1 MIFSFLKRVNSSIF
15 LILLACLTL
24 TQPFLLVWAQT
35 PPAANV
41 SPLDLELVRVQKGT
55 DVKDTKL
62 VSPQNWSTDEVLNLD
77 DTIRYRWK
85 NVVLD
90 EKYKTSPAP
99 NAGYLRVYKDDET
112 KPENFLADNGSSPF
126 SLSKVSG
133 KLQDGDQ
140 KLIFLYVDSS
150 GNPVS
155 TTKST
160 ITFKFQGIS
169 TKPSMKI
176 LSPETGSLF
185 AKNLSR
191 EFNIELTNI
200 SLDISDTPQQPK
212 GKVSVY
218 FNEVKPENFLSAFS
232 RSTDLPD
239 KKALL
244 KFDTTDAS
252 INWERI
258 PDSLNTKLIFSLT
271 NVKGDPLGIEQTLE
285 VKTNYQNQINLG
297 LPRVSIVEPKQDRS
311 DTTTT
316 SEQKF
321 ILKVENFELLGER
334 SDKQKDGKSGYL
346 QILIDDAPYKIIWGK
361 QTFSL
366 NEIGY
371 IGDEEG
377 RRTVKVQLVNTDFT
391 KLDSP
396 SSDTREIIH
405 KPSAKSTQAN
415 QNVNEEDTVVAS
427 NSWRTII
434 IILTIILIV
443 GGIAIIIT
451 KG

>member
-1 MIFSFLKRVNSSIF
+1 MIFTFLKRVQGRIF
-15 LILLACLTL
+15 LLLLACLTL
-24 TQPFLLVWAQT
+24 IQPISLIWAQT
-35 PPAANV
+35 PPPG
-41 SPLDLELVRVQKGT
+41 PLDLELVRVQKGA

-90 EKYKTSPAP
+90 EKYKSSPAP

-112 KPENFLADNGSSPF
+112 KPENFIADNGSSPF
-126 SLSKVSG
+126 PLSKVAG
-133 KLQDGDQ
+133 KLQDGNQ
-140 KLIFLYVDSS
+140 KLIFLYVDST
-150 GNPVS
+150 GNPVIG
-155 TTKST
+155 TKST

-169 TKPSMKI
+169 TKPSIKI
-176 LSPETGSLF
+176 LSPEPDSLF

-200 SLDISDTPQQPK
+200 SLDISDSPEQPK
-212 GKVSVY
+212 GKISLY

-244 KFDTTDAS
+244 KFDTTDSS

-258 PDSLNTKLIFSLT
+258 PDSLNTKLIFVLT
-271 NVKGDPLGIEQTLE
+271 KVNGESFGNDQILQI
-285 VKTNYQNQINLG
+285 KTNYQEQINFG
-297 LPRVSIVEPKQDRS
+297 LPKVNIVEPKMDRS
-311 DTTTT
+311 DISTTG
-316 SEQKF
+316 EQKF
-321 ILKVENFELLGER
+321 IVNVENFELLSER
-334 SDKQKDGKSGYL
+334 SDKAKDGKSGYL
-346 QILIDDAPYKIIWGK
+346 QIFVDDAPYKIVWGQK
-361 QTFSL
+361 TFSL

-371 IGDEEG
+371 NSDEEG
-377 RRTVKVQLVNTDFT
+377 RRTVRTQLVNTDFT

-396 SSDTREIIH
+396 ATDSREIIY
-405 KPSAKSTQAN
+405 KPNSSKTA
-415 QNVNEEDTVVAS
+415 QNPSNINEEDAAVAS

-434 IILTIILIV
+434 IVLTIILIV

>member
-1 MIFSFLKRVNSSIF
+1 MIFSFLKRVTSSIF

-24 TQPFLLVWAQT
+24 TQPISLVWAQT
-35 PPAANV
+35 PPP

-55 DVKDTKL
+55 EVKDTKL

-90 EKYKTSPAP
+90 EKYKSAPTP
-99 NAGYLRVYKDDET
+99 NAGYIRVYKDDDT

-126 SLSKVSG
+126 PLSKIAG

-140 KLIFLYVDSS
+140 KLIFLYVDST
-150 GNPVS
+150 GNPVPN
-155 TTKST
+155 TKST

-176 LSPETGSLF
+176 LSPEPGSLF

-191 EFNIELTNI
+191 EFNIELNNI
-200 SLDISDTPQQPK
+200 ALDVTETPQQQK
-212 GKVSVY
+212 GKVSLY
-218 FNEVKPENFLSAFS
+218 FNEVKPENFLSTFS

-244 KFDTTDAS
+244 KFDTSDSS

-258 PDSLNTKLIFSLT
+258 PDALNTKLIFVLT
-271 NVKGDPLGIEQTLE
+271 KVNGESFGSDQVLE
-285 VKTNYQNQINLG
+285 IKTNYEDKINFG
-297 LPRVSIVEPKQDRS
+297 LPKISILEPKSDRS
-311 DTTTT
+311 DISTTG
-316 SEQKF
+316 EQKF
-321 ILKVENFELLGER
+321 IVNVENFELLGER
-334 SDKQKDGKSGYL
+334 SDKQKDGKAGYL
-346 QILIDDAPYKIIWGK
+346 QIFVDDAPYKIVWGQK
-361 QTFSL
+361 TFSL

-371 IGDEEG
+371 TSEEEG

-396 SSDTREIIH
+396 ATDTREIIY
-405 KPSAKSTQAN
+405 KPNTNKSA
-415 QNVNEEDTVVAS
+415 QNTSNTNDEDAAVAS

-434 IILTIILIV
+434 IVLTIILIV